1 MHKNEASKI
10 RIQVINPN
18 TCIEMTHSIGI
29 AAQQVALPSTEILAQ
44 NPKTGVTSIEGHYDE
59 AISAIGVLD
68 LIREGR
74 DQQVDGH
81 IIACF
86 GDPALHAARE
96 LAQAPVI
103 GIAEAAFH
111 MATLVATKFSIV
123 TTLSRTRI
131 IAEHLLH
138 QYGFERKC
146 ANIRCIDLPVLA
158 LENDK
163 EYAYSK
169 LLESCQQAKM
179 QDGIGAI
186 VLGCG
191 GMAEMA
197 DQVSQEIGIPII
209 DGVRSAVKLIESLH
223 DLGIQTSKW
232 GDYNYPLS
240 K

>member
-1 MHKNEASKI
+1 
-10 RIQVINPN
+10 
-18 TCIEMTHSIGI
+18 MTHSIGDAARKVAALGTEVI
-29 AAQQVALPSTEILAQ
+29 AVS
-44 NPKTGVTSIEGHYDE
+44 PKTGVPSIEGHYDE
-59 AISAIGVLD
+59 AISAIGVLA
-68 LIREGR
+68 LIQQGKI
-74 DQQVDGH
+74 QQVDGH

-96 LAQAPVI
+96 IAHAPVI

-111 MATLVATKFSIV
+111 MATLIATKFSIV

-138 QYGFERKC
+138 QYGFSQHC
-146 ANIRCIDLPVLA
+146 AQIRCIDLPVLA

-163 EYAYSK
+163 AFAYQK
-169 LLESCQQAKM
+169 LLNACKQAKEH
-179 QDGIGAI
+179 DGIGAI

-197 DQVSQEIGIPII
+197 DQVANELHIPIV
-209 DGVRSAVKLIESLH
+209 DGVRAAVKLIEGLH
-223 DLGIQTSKW
+223 GMGLKTSKW
-232 GDYNYPLS
+232 GDYAYPNS

>member
-1 MHKNEASKI
+1 MRNAT
-10 RIQVINPN
+10 RIQIINPN
-18 TCIEMTHSIGI
+18 TCVEMTASIAE
-29 AAQQVALPSTEILAQ
+29 AARQVAAADTEIMAQ
-44 NPKTGVTSIEGHYDE
+44 SPEKGVLSIEGHYDE
-59 AISAIGVLD
+59 AMSAIGVLE
-68 LIREGR
+68 LI
-74 DQQVDGH
+74 QQGKAQRVDGH

-111 MATLVATKFSIV
+111 MASLVATKFSIV
-123 TTLSRTRI
+123 TTLARTKI

-146 ANIRCIDLPVLA
+146 AQIRCIDLPVLS
-158 LENDK
+158 LEHDK
-163 EYAYSK
+163 HAAYEK

-179 QDGIGAI
+179 HDGIGAI

-197 DQVSQEIGIPII
+197 DQVSLELGIPII
-209 DGVRSAVKLIESLH
+209 DGVRAAVKLIESLH
-223 DLGIQTSKW
+223 GLGIQTSKW
-232 GDYNYPLS
+232 GDYDYPLI
-240 K
+240 KG

>member
-1 MHKNEASKI
+1 MRNAT
-10 RIQVINPN
+10 RIQIINPN
-18 TCIEMTHSIGI
+18 TCVEMTASIAE
-29 AAQQVALPSTEILAQ
+29 AARQVAAADTEIMAQ
-44 NPKTGVTSIEGHYDE
+44 SPGKGVLSIEGHYDE
-59 AISAIGVLD
+59 AMSAIGVLE
-68 LIREGR
+68 LI
-74 DQQVDGH
+74 QQGKAQRVDGH

-111 MATLVATKFSIV
+111 MASLVATKFSIV
-123 TTLSRTRI
+123 TTLARTKI

-146 ANIRCIDLPVLA
+146 AQIRCIDLPVLA
-158 LENDK
+158 LEHDK
-163 EYAYSK
+163 HAAYEK

-179 QDGIGAI
+179 HDGIGAI

-197 DQVSQEIGIPII
+197 DQVSLELGIPII
-209 DGVRSAVKLIESLH
+209 DGVRAAVKLIESLH

-232 GDYNYPLS
+232 GDYDYPLV
-240 K
+240 KG

>member
-1 MHKNEASKI
+1 MSV

-18 TCIEMTHSIGI
+18 TCIEMTQAIGK
-29 AAQQVALPSTEILAQ
+29 AAEKVASPNTQITAVSPQ
-44 NPKTGVTSIEGHYDE
+44 NGVSSIEGHYDE
-59 AISAIGVLD
+59 AISAIGILELVKQGKD
-68 LIREGR
+68 N
-74 DQQVDGH
+74 QVDGH

-96 LAQAPVI
+96 VASAPVI

-123 TTLSRTRI
+123 TTLSRTKI
-131 IAEHLLH
+131 IAEHLLQ
-138 QYGFERKC
+138 QYGFSAHC
-146 ANIRCIDLPVLA
+146 AQIRCIDLPVLA

-163 EYAYSK
+163 EVAYIK
-169 LLESCQQAKM
+169 LLECCRMAKE
-179 QDGIGAI
+179 QDGIGVI

-197 DQVSQEIGIPII
+197 EQVSDELGIPVI
-209 DGVRSAVKLIESLH
+209 DGVRAAVKLIEGLH
-223 DLGIQTSKW
+223 GMGLKTSKW
-232 GDYNYPLS
+232 GDYNYPIE